1 MKWYPYGHDFGNSQI
16 GGVTVLNGR
25 MCSRSIPTAFAKADT
40 NAMRNLGVK
49 VDQSDTHV
57 FQFHGE
63 AIAYTVGELALQQA
77 TDVYHGRGDIQ
88 RYASKYS
95 LRGLLTVAASLIPD
109 TEFGLY
115 VVTGLPAETYI
126 KNMALRN
133 SIKAALDGTHVF
145 TMDNGMTFRHVTIEV
160 ATVVMEGSGTLIAYG
175 DRTMSKTT
183 ESAVIDIGGRTTDLY
198 VARGQVPVTEYC
210 KGKPLGVDSATQ
222 MLMDTFESKYDRSLS
237 LLEAREIMLA
247 YASNSSVNASNGN
260 INYPDIAAYGKTI
273 NILELERL
281 TREAVTQ
288 VGSEIVSF
296 IASAWRQ
303 SDRDAVAASFKPV
316 LNIGGGVYYFYDVLK
331 QRIPHLSRPD
341 DPTHANGLGYCSL
354 AGRLLMRKFQT
365 SQASQVSQANH
376 ASAANA

>member
-1 MKWYPYGHDFGNSQI
+1 MKWYPYGHDFGNAEMR
-16 GGVTVLNGR
+16 GVTVLQGMNV
-25 MCSRSIPTAFAKADT
+25 SRSAPTAFAKADV
-40 NAMRNLGVK
+40 NAMHNLGVK

-57 FQFHGE
+57 MRFHGE
-63 AIAYTVGELALQQA
+63 AMAYAVGELALQQA
-77 TDVYHGRGDIQ
+77 VDVYQGRGDIQ

-183 ESAVIDIGGRTTDLY
+183 ERAVIDIGGRTTDLY

-210 KGKPLGVDSATQ
+210 KVNPLGVDSATQ

-237 LLEAREIMLA
+237 LLEAREIMFA
-247 YASNSSVNASNGN
+247 YASHGETS
-260 INYPDIAAYGKTI
+260 YPDVSVYGKTI
-273 NILELERL
+273 GARELERL
-281 TREAVTQ
+281 AKEAITQ
-288 VGSEIVSF
+288 IASEIVSF
-296 IASAWRQ
+296 VASSWRQ
-303 SDRDAVAASFKPV
+303 SDRDAVAASFRPV
-316 LNIGGGVYYFYDVLK
+316 LNIGGGVYYFHNFLK
-331 QRIPHLSRPD
+331 KRIPHLSRPD
-341 DPTHANGLGYCSL
+341 DPIHANGIGYCNL
-354 AGRLLMRKFQT
+354 AGNLLIRKI
-365 SQASQVSQANH
+365 QANGTKVL
-376 ASAANA
+376 S